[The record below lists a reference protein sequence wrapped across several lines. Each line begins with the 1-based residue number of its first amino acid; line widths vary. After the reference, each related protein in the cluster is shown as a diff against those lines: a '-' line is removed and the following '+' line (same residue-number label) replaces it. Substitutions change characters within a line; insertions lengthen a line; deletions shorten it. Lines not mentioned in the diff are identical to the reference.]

1 MRIWAVIGIVIGLL
15 LLFWSQENLT
25 LTSPCVSEAAC
36 RSGTPLT
43 FPLLWSGALILSYSV
58 FLLALSFRRHLTP

>member
-43 FPLLWSGALILSYSV
+43 FPLLWSGALIPLIFRV
-58 FLLALSFRRHLTP
+58 PARGLFRRHLTP